1 MERFRARFLR
11 LFFLRGEANAGL
23 ADGSVCGKRSAKPD
37 ADLYGRPDAAHA
49 SGVRRPA
56 AGRFVRLYL
65 LFSRLNNYFSS
76 ADFVIANLETT
87 LGEEPYSGYPRF
99 RSPEALAGAM
109 RRAGVDVAVLANN
122 HICDRG
128 AEGIRSTL
136 AALDEAGLLHTGAF
150 ADSVPPR
157 EEASSDAR
165 KGSVPGRAA
174 QLYLRNERLARSVPG
189 VA

>member
-1 MERFRARFLR
+1 MGNRSFLAAWSAFRARFLR

-65 LFSRLNNYFSS
+65 LFFPAEQLFFER
-76 ADFVIANLETT
+76 
-87 LGEEPYSGYPRF
+87 RF
-99 RSPEALAGAM
+99 RHCQFGDDARRGALFRLSPFPIARGAGRRDAPCRGRC
-109 RRAGVDVAVLANN
+109 RRAGQQSHL
-122 HICDRG
+122 RSG

-136 AALDEAGLLHTGAF
+136 AALDEAGLLHTAPSPTAF
-150 ADSVPPR
+150 R
-157 EEASSDAR
+157 RAR
-165 KGSVPGRAA
+165 GI
-174 QLYLRNERLARSVPG
+174 L
-189 VA
+189 